1 MRRVFKQEPMQKV
14 LVVLSRLNTEHCRLQ
29 CVEGGIIV
37 AQSVAA

>member
-1 MRRVFKQEPMQKV
+1 MFKQKPMKKV
-14 LVVLSRLNTEHCRLQ
+14 LVVLSRLNTEHCSLQ